1 MTWKERAS
9 TMMMKILTKKNIR
22 LSMRK
27 MMNMMKKILMRR
39 TRMMKV

>member
-1 MTWKERAS
+1 MTWKEMAS
-9 TMMMKILTKKNIR
+9 TMTKKILTKKNIR

-27 MMNMMKKILMRR
+27 MMNMTKKILMRR